1 MTGRNLATPADLFK
15 LASLGG
21 GDPFLSMVSHSVIE
35 GVSMRALP
43 GKLLRLAASL
53 ALAVPTLGCTPA
65 RVLNALISEDGY
77 RIERDIVYGEAPR
90 HKLDIYIPEEA
101 KPGAKVAIFFYGGRW
116 EYGSKADYLFVGQ
129 ALASQGIVTVILDY
143 RLFPDVRFPTFVED
157 GANAVSWVRRHIADH
172 GGDPQQIYLIGHSA
186 GAHIAAMLSMDPRFL
201 AAEDAAVEDIE
212 GLVGLAGPYDFLPI
226 KDPIVKDVFAVENL
240 EATQPITY
248 ASKRAPRTLL
258 LTGDDDETVLPRNST
273 RLGDAIK
280 DAGGQSEVRIYER
293 VGHVGIVLG
302 LAAPFRW
309 LAPTLKDIVDFIT
322 AGRRED
328 RRAA

>member
-1 MTGRNLATPADLFK
+1 
-15 LASLGG
+15 
-21 GDPFLSMVSHSVIE
+21 
-35 GVSMRALP
+35 MRALP

-90 HKLDIYIPEEA
+90 NKLDIYIPDETKSDA
-101 KPGAKVAIFFYGGRW
+101 SVAIFFYGGRW

-143 RLFPDVRFPTFVED
+143 RLFPDVRFPAFVED
-157 GANAVSWVRRHIADH
+157 GAKAVSWVHRHIAGY
-172 GGDPQQIYLIGHSA
+172 GGDPRQIHLIGHSA
-186 GAHIAAMLSMDPRFL
+186 GAHIAAMLSLDTSFL
-201 AAEDAAVEDIE
+201 AAEDVAVEDIE

-226 KDPIVKDVFAVENL
+226 KDPIVKEVFAVDDL
-240 EATQPITY
+240 EATQPVTH
-248 ASKRAPRTLL
+248 ASGRAPRALL

-273 RLGDAIK
+273 RLGDAINQ
-280 DAGGQSEVRIYER
+280 AGAEAEVSVYKG
-293 VGHVGIVLG
+293 VGHVGIVLA
-302 LAAPFRW
+302 LASPFRW
-309 LAPTLKDIVDFIT
+309 LAPTLRDIVEFIA

-328 RRAA
+328 RHAA